1 MSASCL
7 VQALNLR
14 GLARNAIVETF
25 PVWVLTNSQEVDRVN
40 NLIYALGVPNKL
52 VKNQAEAVSEA
63 EVFCFLSHLGKMKR
77 GMFAPA
83 HSRAKKVL

>member
-52 VKNQAEAVSEA
+52 VKNQVISEA